1 MSNYILN
8 VLFDPSDLQELR
20 IVGEKVTLI
29 KSTSSGSNLAWVVF
43 DPFEQNEID
52 WTEGYYVYASKS
64 EIQSGAL
71 IKKVS
76 FKQANSGESYA
87 FRNSIF
93 ETGLPGD
100 TGINSY
106 KVYNLNAPPERLIFG
121 LAQDVK
127 VNGKKYDVNPIN
139 ADPVLY
145 SHSDV
150 ITPIERVSIFMERK
164 IYSSM
169 VLSDIKGTS
178 LEVDLT
184 GAPEATVKYNLLKGG
199 FDLV

>member
-1 MSNYILN
+1 MSNYALN

-20 IVGEKVTLI
+20 VVGERVTLI
-29 KSTSSGSNLAWVVF
+29 KSTSSGGKIAWVAF
-43 DPFEQNEID
+43 DPFQQNEVS
-52 WTEGYYVYASKS
+52 WNESYYVYASKS

-76 FKQANSGESYA
+76 FKLANSGEVYS
-87 FRNSIF
+87 FKNSIF
-93 ETGLPGD
+93 ETGVPGG
-100 TGINSY
+100 TPINSY
-106 KVYNLNAPPERLIFG
+106 KVINVNDPPECLLFG
-121 LAQDVK
+121 LAQDVR
-127 VNGKKYDVNPIN
+127 VNGKKYNVNPIN

-145 SHSDV
+145 NHNDE
-150 ITPIERVSIFMERK
+150 ITPIEKVTIFMERK
-164 IYSSM
+164 IASSM

-184 GAPEATVKYNLLKGG
+184 AVPEATVKYNKLKGG

>member
-1 MSNYILN
+1 MSSYVLN
-8 VLFDPSDLQELR
+8 VLFDSNDLQELR
-20 IVGEKVTLI
+20 AVKEKVTLI
-29 KSTSSGSNLAWVVF
+29 KSTSSGGKVAWVAF
-43 DPFEQNEID
+43 DPFQQNEVS
-52 WTEGYYVYASKS
+52 WNESYYVYASTS

-76 FKQANSGESYA
+76 FKLANSGESYS
-87 FRNSIF
+87 FKNSVF
-93 ETGLPGD
+93 ENGVPGGAAID
-100 TGINSY
+100 SY
-106 KVYNLNAPPERLIFG
+106 KVANANDPPASLIFG

-127 VNGKKYDVNPIN
+127 VNNKKYNVNPIN

-145 SHSDV
+145 SHSDE
-150 ITPIERVSIFMERK
+150 ITPIERVTIFMERK
-164 IYSSM
+164 IATSM

-184 GAPEATVKYNLLKGG
+184 GTPEATVKFNKLKGG